1 MYPHLWT
8 HPEVDMITVGIRE
21 LKQKTSELIR
31 QVRERGDEIR
41 VTHHGRIVARI
52 IPVSPVMEVATPAWA
67 DLDRLA
73 AEIGKRWP
81 EGVSAADSVAEGR
94 R

>member
-1 MYPHLWT
+1 M
-8 HPEVDMITVGIRE
+8 VTVGIRE

-31 QVRERGDEIR
+31 RVHDRGDEIR
-41 VTHHGRIVARI
+41 VTYHGRIVARI
-52 IPVSPVMEVATPAWA
+52 IPVSPVIEATTPAWA

-73 AEIGKRWP
+73 AEIGKHWP
-81 EGVSAADSVAEGR
+81 EGVSATEAVAEGR

>member
-1 MYPHLWT
+1 M
-8 HPEVDMITVGIRE
+8 VTVGVRE
-21 LKQKTSELIR
+21 LKQQTSELIR
-31 QVRERGDEIR
+31 RVRELGDEIL
-41 VTHHGRIVARI
+41 VTHHGRVVARI
-52 IPVSPVMEVATPAWA
+52 VPASPTPEAAQRGWD

-81 EGVSAADSVAEGR
+81 EGVSAAQAVSEAR

>member
-1 MYPHLWT
+1 M
-8 HPEVDMITVGIRE
+8 VTVGIRE

-31 QVRERGDEIR
+31 RVHDRGDEIR
-41 VTHHGRIVARI
+41 VTYHGRIVARI
-52 IPVSPVMEVATPAWA
+52 IPVSSVIEAAAPAWA

-73 AEIGKRWP
+73 AEIGQRWP
-81 EGVSAADSVAEGR
+81 EGVSAAEAVAEGR

>member
-1 MYPHLWT
+1 M
-8 HPEVDMITVGIRE
+8 VTVGIRE

-31 QVRERGDEIR
+31 RVHDRGDEIR
-41 VTHHGRIVARI
+41 VTYHGRIVARI
-52 IPVSPVMEVATPAWA
+52 IPVSPVIEATAPAWA

-81 EGVSAADSVAEGR
+81 EGVSAIEAVAEGR

>member
-1 MYPHLWT
+1 M
-8 HPEVDMITVGIRE
+8 VTVGIRE

-31 QVRERGDEIR
+31 RVHDRGDEIR
-41 VTHHGRIVARI
+41 VTYHGRIVARI
-52 IPVSPVMEVATPAWA
+52 IPVSPVIEAAAPAWA

-81 EGVSAADSVAEGR
+81 EGVSAIEAVAEGR
-94 R
+94 G